1 MVSFSVVLY
10 CRLIS
15 YDRNRNFANEPVQ
28 ITAPTKPI
36 DWPTIGFRQLMNNS
50 RSECPPLTAELIQSY
65 FATWLGYDQPDVN
78 IPALRKGK
86 LLFLSC
92 IVNNQTTVCIWN
104 ETRSTTYRFRANL
117 ELLAGDIVILLY
129 IQVLIAFSRIRTTGR
144 SVWCHE

>member
-15 YDRNRNFANEPVQ
+15 YDRNQNFANEPVQ
-28 ITAPTKPI
+28 ITAPTKPT

-86 LLFLSC
+86 LLL
-92 IVNNQTTVCIWN
+92 
-104 ETRSTTYRFRANL
+104 ETRLEVLLTDSGPTWNYWQEMLLFCCIYR
-117 ELLAGDIVILLY
+117 
-129 IQVLIAFSRIRTTGR
+129 
-144 SVWCHE
+144 C